1 MLAVLFRT
9 RFCSRVKPALIQ
21 RCDLLAAVEA
31 EVSTFAV
38 CWVLK
43 RAHRSAITRLV
54 HFPRQS
60 IAFACLALCLACT
73 HTRAQTTLIA
83 SNAVWKY
90 LDTGTNNFPT
100 WTQINFDDSAWAS
113 GPAELGYG
121 DGGEATTVNGG
132 AANNHFTTTWFRRS
146 FTVANAALFTNLLLN
161 LVRDDGAVVYLN
173 GVEVWRSNMP
183 DSPVT
188 PFTLAATGVS
198 GANESAFFSTALSA
212 RFLSNGPNVIAVEVH
227 QSDPGSSDISF
238 NLELRA
244 NVTGLNIPPLI
255 ALTNPAP
262 GSVRASGAPVMLA
275 AQAGDDDG
283 AVARVDFFQD
293 GVLVSSR
300 TTPPYALTVSNL
312 ADGFHRF
319 IARATDNL
327 GATNDS
333 RPVNIFVC
341 PATNH
346 AVAFADWGD
355 TNRLFLGGATLSHGN
370 LLRLNATNGGTGA
383 AYIGAKQFIRQGFS
397 STFTFHI
404 HDFINGGADG
414 FTFFIV
420 NNAALR
426 VGPGAGELGYT
437 FISNSLAVEFDT
449 FQNPGF
455 NDPNGNHISIHSLG
469 TATNTALEDIALAR
483 NTSIANLSDGNVRTA
498 RVDYI
503 PGTMSVYL
511 DNVFVVTAFVNL
523 DTLLDLDHGRA
534 WVGFTSSTGGSKEA
548 HDILNWS
555 FVAPYERPKLTL
567 SLRDPD
573 RAPVIEFLSAADLN
587 YEIQSASTL
596 PSWTTL
602 TNLPGTGGV
611 LQWVD
616 AGAAGTQRF
625 YRVIVGP

>member
-1 MLAVLFRT
+1 M
-9 RFCSRVKPALIQ
+9 K
-21 RCDLLAAVEA
+21 
-31 EVSTFAV
+31 FAV
-38 CWVLK
+38 CWVLT
-43 RAHRSAITRLV
+43 RTHRSAIIRLV
-54 HFPRQS
+54 LFLRRS
-60 IAFACLALCLACT
+60 IAFACLLLCLACT
-73 HTRAQTTLIA
+73 HTRAQITLIA

-90 LDTGTNNFPT
+90 LDTGTNSFPT

-121 DGGEATTVNGG
+121 DGGEATIVNGG

-173 GVEVWRSNMP
+173 GVELWRSNMP

-188 PFTLAATGVS
+188 PFTLAPIAVS

-212 RFLSNGPNVIAVEVH
+212 RFLTNGPNVIAVEVH

-262 GSVRASGAPVMLA
+262 GSVQASGAPVTLA
-275 AQAGDDDG
+275 AQATDDDG
-283 AVARVDFFQD
+283 TMARVDFFQD
-293 GVLVSSR
+293 NVLVSSR

-312 ADGFHRF
+312 VDGFHRF
-319 IARATDNL
+319 ITRATDNL

-355 TNRLFLGGATLSHGN
+355 TNRLFLGGVTLSHGN

-383 AYIGAKQFIRQGFS
+383 AYIWNKQYIKDGFS
-397 STFTFHI
+397 SMFVFHI
-404 HDFINGGADG
+404 HDFHNGGADG
-414 FTFFIV
+414 FTFFIQ
-420 NNAALR
+420 NNETPQ
-426 VGPGAGELGYT
+426 GGQGAGGLGYT
-437 FISNSLAVEFDT
+437 FVSNSIAVEFDT

-469 TATNTALEDIALAR
+469 PATNTALEDIALAW

-498 RVDYI
+498 RVDYV
-503 PGTMSVYL
+503 PGNMAVYL
-511 DNVFVVTAFVNL
+511 DDVFIVAAPVDL
-523 DTLLDLDHGRA
+523 GTLLDLDRGRA
-534 WVGFTSSTGGSKEA
+534 WIGFTSATGGSREA

-567 SLRDPD
+567 TLRDPD

-596 PSWTTL
+596 PSWTTR
-602 TNLPGTGGV
+602 TNFPGTGGV

-616 AGAAGTQRF
+616 AGTTGVAQQF
-625 YRVIVGP
+625 YKVIVGP